1 MKPPT
6 PIVSVLMPCYNSAQT
21 VNQALDSIFS
31 QTLPDFELIAVDD
44 GSTDGTAQLLQQR
57 AASDPRLN
65 VIDIPHRGIVSAL
78 KRGLE
83 ACRAPYVA
91 RMDSDDIAHP
101 DRLRLQVNFLEL
113 NPQIGVAGCLV
124 KAFPEDQVR
133 QGFQVYLDWLNTLVD
148 DSSIRREIFIESP
161 LPHPSVTFRKEAVLS
176 AGGYLDTGWAEDYD
190 LWLRLYLAGVGFG
203 KVPEVLLDWR
213 EDAGRLTR
221 TDPRYSLENFIRA
234 KAHYL
239 PRGPLAGRESVI
251 IWGAGMTGR
260 RICKQ
265 LVRQDGPVKAF
276 IDVDQRKIGRTKRG
290 FPVYSPDKIPE
301 LWESSPN
308 PVLLSAVAARSA
320 RALIRE
326 YMVRLKFVEGIDF
339 WMVA

>member
-6 PIVSVLMPCYNSAQT
+6 PVVSVLMPCYNSAQT
-21 VNQALDSIFS
+21 INQALDSIFA
-31 QTLPDFELIAVDD
+31 QTLFDFELIAVDD
-44 GSTDGTAQLLQQR
+44 GSIDGTGQLLQQR
-57 AASDPRLN
+57 AATDPRLKL
-65 VIDIPHRGIVSAL
+65 IKIPHRGIVAAL
-78 KRGLE
+78 NRGLE
-83 ACRAPYVA
+83 ACRAPIIA

-101 DRLRLQVNFLEL
+101 DRLKLQLDFLER

-124 KAFPEDQVR
+124 KAFPEHQVR
-133 QGFQVYLDWLNTLVD
+133 QGFQVYLDWLNALID

-176 AGGYLDTGWAEDYD
+176 AGGYQDRGWAEDYD

-221 TDPRYSLENFIRA
+221 TDSRYSLENFIRA

-239 PRGPLAGRESVI
+239 PRGPLAGRASVI

-265 LVRQDGPVKAF
+265 LVRRDVPVVAF

-290 FPVYSPDKIPE
+290 FPVYSPEKIPE
-301 LWESSPN
+301 LWDSSPN
-308 PVLLSAVAARSA
+308 PVLLSAVAARRA
-320 RALIRE
+320 RNLIRE
-326 YMVRLKFVEGIDF
+326 YLVNLNFVEGIDF